1 MRWAMAAGMVL
12 LAAFGPAR
20 GSLGQEASAADRENN
35 AEKLQTLAEQVTTE
49 PAATEKDGTGA
60 LAGKPPVPPTPTP
73 EDPEAA
79 KKAREEAV
87 RQALER
93 AQTRRR
99 LETRAGTPLEFNA
112 TPLAQ
117 VLEMLGQAGG
127 FSVVFDREALEAAG
141 IDPET
146 HSVTARLTGM
156 TYDDILTLV
165 LPPACGYQVGAG
177 YIVVTTL
184 EKSWLPLRTMV
195 FSVRELL
202 AEVPNFVGP
211 RFEVGDVTNQA
222 AGGTGGGLFAAPED
236 KGGDEARAT
245 PERIVDL
252 VKRHVRNSSDRRIAP
267 WSDEGGPATIEYL
280 DGKLIV
286 SQTYQGLLAAAK
298 LLAAIQ

>member
-1 MRWAMAAGMVL
+1 MKWAAMVMAA
-12 LAAFGPAR
+12 LA
-20 GSLGQEASAADRENN
+20 LQAAVRAGETQN
-35 AEKLQTLAEQVTTE
+35 AESRTQNST
-49 PAATEKDGTGA
+49 AATEKNETGA
-60 LAGKPPVPPTPTP
+60 RADKPAAPAAPTPA
-73 EDPEAA
+73 DPEAA

-93 AQTRRR
+93 ARTRQR
-99 LETRAGTPLEFNA
+99 LETRAAAPLEFNA

-127 FSVVFDREALEAAG
+127 FSIVFDREALAAAG

-156 TYDDILTLV
+156 TFDDTLTLV

-202 AEVPNFVGP
+202 AEVPDFGGQAP
-211 RFEVGDVTNQA
+211 RFEIGGVTNQA
-222 AGGTGGGLFAAPED
+222 AGGTGGGLFAAPGD
-236 KGGDEARAT
+236 KGEDETRAT

-286 SQTYQGLLAAAK
+286 SQTYQGLLAVAK